1 MNRISAPP
9 PALRPVPG
17 PLPGL
22 LLGLL
27 LAGAPAL
34 AAGPADGP
42 DFWLPPPGAGDLE
55 LLGPLGGWTTEGI
68 DAQARMNLAGD
79 PRPRNDGAGWD
90 DWERERARRE
100 AAILRRL
107 KELLPGEPAA
117 NWKLV
122 KLLDWDGEE
131 ARTAKRPLARPE
143 AIAFLARYAKARA
156 QVDRELAEA
165 SDACYRGL
173 LGWFNGQGLALRV
186 DFNQPSSLY
195 LEPQSGENRLEVL
208 DPVTGQGAVRTW
220 WHEAAAGPRLQ
231 VRVQGDSS
239 VRVLAPDGKLS
250 AASGSYSLADPAPGT
265 YSLTWGDYR
274 AAHSR
279 WWSPDAAAPVPVRV
293 DVFLD
298 AGTDRERRQSFTALC
313 LPGGGEVALGSFDV
327 TD

>member
-1 MNRISAPP
+1 M
-9 PALRPVPG
+9 PG
-17 PLPGL
+17 PWPGL

-34 AAGPADGP
+34 AGGPAADGP
-42 DFWLPPPGAGDLE
+42 DFWIPPPGAGDLE

-68 DAQARMNLAGD
+68 DAQVRLNLAGD
-79 PRPRNDGAGWD
+79 PRPRNDGASWD
-90 DWERERARRE
+90 YWEQEQARRE
-100 AAILRRL
+100 AVIRARL

-122 KLLDWDGEE
+122 KLLDWDGEDGE
-131 ARTAKRPLARPE
+131 VETSKRPLARPE

-165 SDACYRGL
+165 SDACSRGL
-173 LGWFNGQGLALRV
+173 LGWFNGQDLELRAEL
-186 DFNQPSSLY
+186 NRSSSLS
-195 LEPQSGENRLEVL
+195 LEPQSGENRLELL
-208 DPVTGQGAVRTW
+208 DPATGQGVVRTW

-231 VRVQGDSS
+231 VRVLGESS

-274 AAHSR
+274 ASHSR

-293 DVFLD
+293 EVFLD